1 MIQKLQWSGDPH
13 EEFTRIKSGLKVEYV
28 CTYDYATRSTSLQHL
43 NPSPFRTN
51 IRKFFPTVIGCC
63 YWNDIPISMQE
74 KPIKELFKRALFS
87 HSLSQYWLMSSS
99 DHVLFTYCLRCDS
112 YSLSCICILYL
123 ISYCTASFYCMKNVM
138 IFKVKG
144 I

>member
-51 IRKFFPTVIGCC
+51 IRKFFPTIIGCY

-99 DHVLFTYCLRCDS
+99 DHVLFT
-112 YSLSCICILYL
+112 SLLFKVWFLFPLLYLYL
-123 ISYCTASFYCMKNVM
+123 ISHILLYRFFLLYEKCND
-138 IFKVKG
+138 I
-144 I
+144 